1 MPKESKNNNLIISLF
16 PLPEIVLFPG
26 MNLPIHIFEERY
38 KKMISGCLETTKVFG
53 VVLAKGSMCAEI
65 GTTAEIIDVEKLED
79 GKMNIFTEGKSR
91 FKIVDFISE
100 EPYYIANVQIYED
113 TESEIDTNLKKT
125 FKEIRKLSSEALNIF
140 DLVSEQE
147 LSKKLKLPKEPNELL
162 FSIAANLTCSHESK
176 QAILEDRSIK
186 QRATK
191 VLSLLKEEIQRLE
204 VLLENKRTKNEV
216 VKNGKL
222 KI

>member
-1 MPKESKNNNLIISLF
+1 MSKENKNKNLIISLF
-16 PLPEIVLFPG
+16 PLPEVVLFPG
-26 MNLPIHIFEERY
+26 MNLPIHVFEERY
-38 KKMISGCLETTKVFG
+38 KKMISGCLETTKLFG
-53 VVLAKGSMCAEI
+53 VVLEKDTRCVEV

-79 GKMNIFTEGKSR
+79 GKLNIFTEGKNR
-91 FKIVDFISE
+91 FEIVDFISE

-113 TESEIDTNLKKT
+113 TEAEIDASLKKT
-125 FKEIRKLSSEALNIF
+125 FREIRKLSSEALNIF
-140 DLVSEQE
+140 DLVSDQE

-162 FSIAANLTCSHESK
+162 FLIAANLTCSYESK
-176 QAILEDRSIK
+176 QAILEERSIK

-204 VLLENKRTKNEV
+204 VLLENKKTKNEV
-216 VKNGKL
+216 IKNGKL